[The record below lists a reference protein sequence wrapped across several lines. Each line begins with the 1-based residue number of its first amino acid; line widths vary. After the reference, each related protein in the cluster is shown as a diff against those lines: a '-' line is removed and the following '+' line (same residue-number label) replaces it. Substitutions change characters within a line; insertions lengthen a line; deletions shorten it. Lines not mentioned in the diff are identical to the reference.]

1 MVCLA
6 ASSGTSRG
14 MVCSGE
20 GFRTGSCLAFCE
32 MLRWRIVCLLRYVL
46 ASLGGLSG
54 YMFVSGKLT
63 GFKTCFAGLLLFAS
77 FQLSELPMA
86 PTGGD
91 LPDTLVV
98 SCVRL
103 AEFGVCILLLHCRFL
118 ADSVYLNVK
127 GLFFH

>member
-14 MVCSGE
+14 MVCSGEE

-98 SCVRL
+98 HVSGWL
-103 AEFGVCILLLHCRFL
+103 NLG
-118 ADSVYLNVK
+118 SVYCL
-127 GLFFH
+127 

>member
-1 MVCLA
+1 
-6 ASSGTSRG
+6 
-14 MVCSGE
+14 
-20 GFRTGSCLAFCE
+20 
-32 MLRWRIVCLLRYVL
+32 
-46 ASLGGLSG
+46 
-54 YMFVSGKLT
+54 MFVSGKLV
-63 GFKTCFAGLLLFAS
+63 KTCFAGLLLFAS

-118 ADSVYLNVK
+118 ADSNVK